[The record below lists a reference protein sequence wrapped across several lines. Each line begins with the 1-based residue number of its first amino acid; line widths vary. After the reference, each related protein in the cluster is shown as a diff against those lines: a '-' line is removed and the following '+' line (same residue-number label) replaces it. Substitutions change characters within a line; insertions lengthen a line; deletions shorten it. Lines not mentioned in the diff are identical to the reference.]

1 MTQLEFDMICKILQN
16 GAPAVAND
24 LIKAITD
31 VITAANTAITERDEL
46 KKQLEK
52 LTSDT
57 AAPEAKKA
65 NGK

>member
-46 KKQLEK
+46 KKQLDK

-57 AAPEAKKA
+57 SASAEEKA
-65 NGK
+65 SK